1 MSSLMLEPYN
11 MPTETGFDQVLIQ
24 SVIFDLADEFQIR
37 ISWDQETVILTGAFA
52 VAGGLVGGY
61 AGGRVGAAIGAGIG
75 AAAGVAFI
83 NLRDIWE
90 SVKSK
95 LNELIYIVFNYLRR
109 LDPVDY
115 VRAIE
120 VLMACTSSRREL
132 VFTIL
137 DFIADKLGR
146 QVLSSITAA

>member
-1 MSSLMLEPYN
+1 MSSMMLEPYN
-11 MPTETGFDQVLIQ
+11 MPTEAGFDQDLIQ
-24 SVIFDLADEFQIR
+24 TIIFDLADEFQIR
-37 ISWDQETVILTGAFA
+37 VSWDQETVILTGAFA

-61 AGGRVGAAIGAGIG
+61 AGGRMGAAIGAGIG
-75 AAAGVAFI
+75 AAAGVAFMS
-83 NLRDIWE
+83 LRDIWE
-90 SVKSK
+90 SVKAK

-109 LDPVDY
+109 IDPVDY

-120 VLMACTSSRREL
+120 LLMACTNSRREL

>member
-37 ISWDQETVILTGAFA
+37 IPWDKEKVILTGTFI
-52 VAGGLVGGY
+52 VAGGLLGGY
-61 AGGRVGAAIGAGIG
+61 AGGRMGAAIGAGIS

-90 SVKSK
+90 SIKSK

-115 VRAIE
+115 VQAIK

>member
-37 ISWDQETVILTGAFA
+37 ISWDKEKVILTGTFI
-52 VAGGLVGGY
+52 VAGGLIGGY
-61 AGGRVGAAIGAGIG
+61 AGGRMGAAIGAGIS

-90 SVKSK
+90 SIKSK

-115 VRAIE
+115 VQAIK